1 MLHAV
6 TNHLVDAV
14 LALILMVGG
23 VTGAQFGA
31 RAGQKIRSEH
41 LRLLLGL
48 LILTALLAGCEN
60 SNIFSDLA
68 DKSSLEARTEA
79 ALMALDDGDYQ
90 TAISILEDLVAEF
103 PNDPLLWQYL
113 SNAHSGSAGLD
124 TLNLL
129 QVLDDLETMDE
140 SGSIDMIGLVLG
152 DNSGELTAAEIA
164 DKLLDID
171 TAIDSLDNIA
181 NPDDDQTI
189 LRGLLGVT
197 RIGITMAQI
206 VSQDTG
212 QDPIELTEDGISGLY
227 GGTPD
232 FSQEV
237 TWAIET
243 ALSDDLAAI
252 GAAVV
257 ILDQLSDTNDLS
269 DDFDLFEADIDQ
281 DNDDNIDAGDLQNY
295 VGAL

>member
-1 MLHAV
+1 
-6 TNHLVDAV
+6 
-14 LALILMVGG
+14 
-23 VTGAQFGA
+23 
-31 RAGQKIRSEH
+31 
-41 LRLLLGL
+41 
-48 LILTALLAGCEN
+48 
-60 SNIFSDLA
+60 
-68 DKSSLEARTEA
+68 
-79 ALMALDDGDYQ
+79 MAMDDSHYQ

-103 PNDPLLWQYL
+103 PDDPLLWQYL

-129 QVLDDLETMDE
+129 QVLDDLEAMDE

-152 DNSGELTAAEIA
+152 NDSGELTATEIA

-181 NPDDDQTI
+181 NPDDDQSI

-197 RIGITMAQI
+197 RIALIMGQI
-206 VSQDTG
+206 VSLDTG
-212 QDPIELTEDGISGLY
+212 QDPIELTEDGISSLY

-237 TWAIET
+237 TGATED

-252 GAAVV
+252 GAAVT

-269 DDFDLFEADIDQ
+269 DDFDLFEADIDH
-281 DNDDNIDAGDLQNY
+281 DNDDNIDTEDLQNY